1 MRELKLNFLHAFPS
15 PHWSA
20 RVLLFAGLLSLGWAG
35 WQGQEARRA
44 LEATEAAAPKPVVAQ
59 RMPRNV
65 AGLAAGASQSAQA
78 QLTAPWGELFAR
90 LENSRPENIALLA
103 LEADTRKTEATL
115 TAEARNAGDM
125 LAYVEKLRKDAG
137 FAAVTL
143 ASHTLQENDAQQPL
157 RFVLRL
163 VWRS

>member
-1 MRELKLNFLHAFPS
+1 MRGLKLNFLQAFPP
-15 PHWSA
+15 PHWSVRA
-20 RVLLFAGLLSLGWAG
+20 LLVAGVLSLAWVV
-35 WQGQEARRA
+35 WQGQEARRELDTA
-44 LEATEAAAPKPVVAQ
+44 VAAAPKPVVAQ
-59 RMPRNV
+59 RTSRNA
-65 AGLAAGASQSAQA
+65 AGMAAGASQSAQA

-103 LEADTRKTEATL
+103 LEADVRRTEATL

-125 LAYVEKLRKDAG
+125 LAYVETLRKEAD

-143 ASHTLQENDAQQPL
+143 ASHTLQESDPQLPL

-163 VWRS
+163 AWRS